1 MARPY
6 KIKRHKRIY
15 RRSAGSILA
24 RVAAIV
30 AAIAVLFGL
39 GWALYGPVS
48 DWISQ
53 KQNGPTEQQEMVPGV
68 SEPAAQPQQQ
78 EAAPPADE
86 PEKPSEPSEL
96 TASKTAY
103 LDNQTVADPQA
114 FSQALQQAVEQ
125 GYDSILFDLKSQDGT
140 VHYSI
145 DYNETVNARVTAEHP
160 IDLQQT
166 AQQILDA
173 GLMPVASI
181 YTFHDNIYPL
191 ADNSAST

>member
-53 KQNGPTEQQEMVPGV
+53 KPEWTHRATGRWFPGV

-86 PEKPSEPSEL
+86 PEKPSASPS
-96 TASKTAY
+96 
-103 LDNQTVADPQA
+103 
-114 FSQALQQAVEQ
+114 
-125 GYDSILFDLKSQDGT
+125 
-140 VHYSI
+140 
-145 DYNETVNARVTAEHP
+145 
-160 IDLQQT
+160 
-166 AQQILDA
+166 
-173 GLMPVASI
+173 
-181 YTFHDNIYPL
+181 
-191 ADNSAST
+191 

>member
-68 SEPAAQPQQQ
+68 SEPAAQPL
-78 EAAPPADE
+78 PHRLTSRKNRPRR
-86 PEKPSEPSEL
+86 PS
-96 TASKTAY
+96 
-103 LDNQTVADPQA
+103 
-114 FSQALQQAVEQ
+114 
-125 GYDSILFDLKSQDGT
+125 
-140 VHYSI
+140 
-145 DYNETVNARVTAEHP
+145 
-160 IDLQQT
+160 
-166 AQQILDA
+166 
-173 GLMPVASI
+173 
-181 YTFHDNIYPL
+181 
-191 ADNSAST
+191 

>member
-24 RVAAIV
+24 RAAAII
-30 AAIAVLFGL
+30 AAVVVLFGL

-86 PEKPSEPSEL
+86 PEEPSASSEL

-103 LDNQTVADPQA
+103 LDNQTDVYKRQA
-114 FSQALQQAVEQ
+114 KCSRQALR
-125 GYDSILFDLKSQDGT
+125 GCTSMSWTDILFPTS
-140 VHYSI
+140 
-145 DYNETVNARVTAEHP
+145 P
-160 IDLQQT
+160 
-166 AQQILDA
+166 
-173 GLMPVASI
+173 
-181 YTFHDNIYPL
+181 
-191 ADNSAST
+191 SAHRL

>member
-86 PEKPSEPSEL
+86 PENRPRRPS
-96 TASKTAY
+96 
-103 LDNQTVADPQA
+103 
-114 FSQALQQAVEQ
+114 
-125 GYDSILFDLKSQDGT
+125 
-140 VHYSI
+140 
-145 DYNETVNARVTAEHP
+145 
-160 IDLQQT
+160 
-166 AQQILDA
+166 
-173 GLMPVASI
+173 
-181 YTFHDNIYPL
+181 
-191 ADNSAST
+191 